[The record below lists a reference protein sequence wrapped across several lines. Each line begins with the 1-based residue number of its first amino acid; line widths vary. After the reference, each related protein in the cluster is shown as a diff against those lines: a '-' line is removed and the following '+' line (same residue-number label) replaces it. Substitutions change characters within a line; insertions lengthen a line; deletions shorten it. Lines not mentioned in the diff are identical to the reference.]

1 MRSKI
6 LIPSLAILIGKF
18 LYGCKKMS
26 EPLFNKVA
34 FIGLGLIGSSLARV
48 IRAKGLANTVV
59 AAARS
64 QKTLDDAKKLG
75 LIDAG
80 FLHAADA
87 VQNADLI
94 VLALPV
100 QATQAALEKIQPYL
114 AQNAIITDVGSTKGN
129 VVAAAKQVF
138 GANLPSGFVP
148 AHPIAGS
155 EHSGV
160 HAGKVDL
167 FAQHKVIITPLPS
180 SDASAV
186 EKMIQ
191 LWQAADAEV
200 ICMDVEKHDELLAHT
215 SHLPHLLAFNLVE
228 QLANRQD
235 NLDIFRYAAGGF
247 RDFSRIAASEPQMW
261 HDIFIAN
268 KAAVL
273 NAVASFEQQLQQFK
287 RVIEQEDSQALIGML
302 SHARAARQHFNHMLA
317 NKPLMENQTVT
328 QQFTILPHSPHFKG
342 KFTVAGDKSV
352 SHRSIM
358 FGAIAE
364 GTTHVTG
371 FLEGEDALATL
382 QAFRDMGV
390 SIEGP
395 KNGEVTIHGVGMHGL
410 KAPAS
415 AIYMGNSGTSMRLLA
430 GILAAQKFDS
440 VMTGDASLTK
450 RPMERIA
457 KPLRMMGAQIQTTGE
472 KGTPPISIHGQQ
484 TLQAMHYDLP
494 MASAQVKSGILL
506 AGLWAEGETSV
517 TEPEPTRDHT
527 ERMLRAFGYEVKTE
541 GNRISL
547 QGGGKLTAT
556 NIQVPSDI
564 SSAAFFM
571 VGAAIT
577 ENADITLEAVGVN
590 PTRTGIIEIL
600 QQMGADLTVS
610 NPRIAGGE
618 PIADIRIRGTQTLQG
633 IHIPEDQVPLAIDE
647 FPALFIAAACAEGET
662 VLTGAAE
669 LRVKESDR
677 IQVMADGLKTLG
689 IDCTPTADG
698 IIIQG
703 KGKAGDWSP
712 VFGGGQIESHHDHR
726 IAMSFSMAGL
736 RCAEPIT
743 IVGTETVATSF
754 PTFTEFATQAGLK
767 LEVSEM

>member
-1 MRSKI
+1 M
-6 LIPSLAILIGKF
+6 AQ
-18 LYGCKKMS
+18 
-26 EPLFNKVA
+26 PLFEKVA

-48 IRAKGLANTVV
+48 MLAENLSRHIV
-59 AAARS
+59 ASTRS
-64 QKTLDDAKKLG
+64 EKTLQDALELG
-75 LIDAG
+75 LIEQG
-80 FLHAADA
+80 FNNPVDA
-87 VQNADLI
+87 VQGADLV

-100 QATQAALEKIQPYL
+100 QATEKVLRLIQPHL
-114 AQNAIITDVGSTKGN
+114 ADNVILTDVGSTKGS
-129 VVAAAKQVF
+129 VVAAAKAVF
-138 GANLPSGFVP
+138 GEHLPAGFVP
-148 AHPIAGS
+148 GHPIAGA
-155 EHSGV
+155 EHTGV

-167 FAQHKVIITPLPS
+167 FANHKVILTPLPS
-180 SDASAV
+180 SAPWAVNKLIQMWESA
-186 EKMIQ
+186 K
-191 LWQAADAEV
+191 AEV
-200 ICMDVEKHDELLAHT
+200 ICMDVEKHDEVLAYT
-215 SHLPHLLAFNLVE
+215 SHLPHLMAFNLVE
-228 QLANRQD
+228 QLANRED

-247 RDFSRIAASEPQMW
+247 RDFSRIAASDPQMW
-261 HDIFIAN
+261 HDIFFAN
-268 KAAVL
+268 KTALLKAVDG
-273 NAVASFEQQLQQFK
+273 FESQLAIIRQL
-287 RVIEQEDSQALIGML
+287 IEQEDSHALMGL
-302 SHARAARQHFNHMLA
+302 LGHAQAARQHFNHMLA
-317 NKPLMENQTVT
+317 KKPFMENNNVT
-328 QQFTILPHSPHFKG
+328 QQFTILPGAKTFQG
-342 KFTVAGDKSV
+342 KFTVPGDKSV

-395 KNGEVTIHGVGMHGL
+395 KNGEVTIYGVGMQGL
-410 KAPAS
+410 KAPAGP
-415 AIYMGNSGTSMRLLA
+415 IYMGNSGTSMRLLA
-430 GILAAQKFDS
+430 GMLSAQQFDS

-457 KPLRMMGAQIQTTGE
+457 KPLREMGAQIQTTGE
-472 KGTPPISIHGQQ
+472 RGTPPVSITGA
-484 TLQAMHYDLP
+484 QALKGIHYDLP

-547 QGGGKLTAT
+547 QGGGKLVGTD
-556 NIQVPSDI
+556 IQVPSDI

-577 ENADITLEAVGVN
+577 ENSDVTLEAVGIN
-590 PTRTGIIEIL
+590 PTRTGVIEIL
-600 QQMGADLTVS
+600 KQMGADLSVE
-610 NPRIAGGE
+610 NERIAGGE
-618 PIADIRIRGTQTLQG
+618 PIADIRIRGSRTLKG
-633 IHIPEDQVPLAIDE
+633 IHVPEDQVPLAIDE
-647 FPALFIAAACAEGET
+647 FPALFIAAACAEGQT

-677 IQVMADGLKTLG
+677 IQVMADGLKTMG
-689 IDCTPTADG
+689 IDCTPTDDG

-703 KGKAGDWSP
+703 KGKAGDWSAI
-712 VFGGGQIESHHDHR
+712 FTGGEIESHHDHR

-736 RCAEPIT
+736 RTSGEIK

-754 PTFTEFATQAGLK
+754 PTFTELAGVAGLNIQVT
-767 LEVSEM
+767 E

>member
-1 MRSKI
+1 M
-6 LIPSLAILIGKF
+6 AQ
-18 LYGCKKMS
+18 
-26 EPLFNKVA
+26 PLFEKVA

-48 IRAKGLANTVV
+48 MLAENLSRHIV
-59 AAARS
+59 ASTRS
-64 QKTLDDAKKLG
+64 EKTLQDALELG
-75 LIDAG
+75 LIEQG
-80 FLHAADA
+80 FNNPIDA
-87 VQNADLI
+87 VQGADLV

-100 QATQAALEKIQPYL
+100 QATEKVLRLIQPHL
-114 AQNAIITDVGSTKGN
+114 ADNVILTDVGSTKAS
-129 VVAAAKQVF
+129 VVAAAKAVF
-138 GANLPSGFVP
+138 GENLPAGFVP
-148 AHPIAGS
+148 GHPIAGA
-155 EHSGV
+155 EHTGV

-167 FAQHKVIITPLPS
+167 FANHKVILTPLPS
-180 SDASAV
+180 SAPWAVNKLIQMWESA
-186 EKMIQ
+186 K
-191 LWQAADAEV
+191 AEV
-200 ICMDVEKHDELLAHT
+200 ICMDVEKHDEVLAYT
-215 SHLPHLLAFNLVE
+215 SHLPHLMAFNLVE
-228 QLANRQD
+228 QLANRED

-247 RDFSRIAASEPQMW
+247 RDFSRIAASDPQMW
-261 HDIFIAN
+261 HDIFFAN
-268 KAAVL
+268 KTALLKAVDG
-273 NAVASFEQQLQQFK
+273 FESQLAIIRQL
-287 RVIEQEDSQALIGML
+287 IEQEDSHALMGL
-302 SHARAARQHFNHMLA
+302 LGHAQAARQHFNYMLA
-317 NKPLMENQTVT
+317 KKPFMENNHVT
-328 QQFTILPHSPHFKG
+328 QKFTILPGAKTFQG
-342 KFTVAGDKSV
+342 KFTVPGDKSV

-395 KNGEVTIHGVGMHGL
+395 KNGEVTIHGVGMQGL
-410 KAPAS
+410 KAPAG

-430 GILAAQKFDS
+430 GMLSAQQFDS

-457 KPLRMMGAQIQTTGE
+457 KPLREMGAQIQTTGE
-472 KGTPPISIHGQQ
+472 RGTPPVSITGA
-484 TLQAMHYDLP
+484 QALKGIHYDLP

-547 QGGGKLTAT
+547 QGGGKLVGTD
-556 NIQVPSDI
+556 IQVPSDI

-577 ENADITLEAVGVN
+577 ENSDVTLEAVGIN
-590 PTRTGIIEIL
+590 PTRTGVIEIL
-600 QQMGADLTVS
+600 KQMGADLSVE
-610 NPRIAGGE
+610 NERIAGGE
-618 PIADIRIRGTQTLQG
+618 PIADIRIRGSRTLKG
-633 IHIPEDQVPLAIDE
+633 IHVPEDQVPLAIDE
-647 FPALFIAAACAEGET
+647 FPALFIAAACAEGQT

-677 IQVMADGLKTLG
+677 IQVMADGLKTMG
-689 IDCTPTADG
+689 IDCTPTDDG

-703 KGKAGDWSP
+703 KGKAGDWSA
-712 VFGGGQIESHHDHR
+712 VFTGGEIESHHDHR

-736 RCAEPIT
+736 RTSGEIK
-743 IVGTETVATSF
+743 IIGTETVATSF
-754 PTFTEFATQAGLK
+754 PTFTELAGVAGLNIQVT
-767 LEVSEM
+767 E

>member
-1 MRSKI
+1 M
-6 LIPSLAILIGKF
+6 AQ
-18 LYGCKKMS
+18 
-26 EPLFNKVA
+26 PLFEKVA

-48 IRAKGLANTVV
+48 MLAENLSRHIV
-59 AAARS
+59 ASTRS
-64 QKTLDDAKKLG
+64 EKTLQDALELG
-75 LIDAG
+75 LIEQG
-80 FLHAADA
+80 FNNPIDA
-87 VQNADLI
+87 VQGADLV

-100 QATQAALEKIQPYL
+100 QATEKVLRLIQPHL
-114 AQNAIITDVGSTKGN
+114 ADNVILTDVGSTKGS
-129 VVAAAKQVF
+129 VVAAAKAVF
-138 GANLPSGFVP
+138 GENLPAGFVP
-148 AHPIAGS
+148 GHPIAGA
-155 EHSGV
+155 EHTGV

-167 FAQHKVIITPLPS
+167 FANHKVILTPLPS
-180 SDASAV
+180 SAPWAVNKLIQMWESA
-186 EKMIQ
+186 K
-191 LWQAADAEV
+191 AEV
-200 ICMDVEKHDELLAHT
+200 ICMDVEKHDEVLAYT
-215 SHLPHLLAFNLVE
+215 SHLPHLMAFNLVE
-228 QLANRQD
+228 QLANRED

-247 RDFSRIAASEPQMW
+247 RDFSRIAASDPQMW
-261 HDIFIAN
+261 HDIFFAN
-268 KAAVL
+268 KTALLKAVDG
-273 NAVASFEQQLQQFK
+273 FESQLAIIRQL
-287 RVIEQEDSQALIGML
+287 IEQEDSHALMGL
-302 SHARAARQHFNHMLA
+302 LGHAQAARQHFNHMLA
-317 NKPLMENQTVT
+317 KKPFMENNHVT
-328 QQFTILPHSPHFKG
+328 QKFTILPGAKTFQG
-342 KFTVAGDKSV
+342 KFTVPGDKSV

-395 KNGEVTIHGVGMHGL
+395 KNGEVTIHGVGMQGL
-410 KAPAS
+410 KAPAG

-430 GILAAQKFDS
+430 GMLSAQQFDS

-457 KPLRMMGAQIQTTGE
+457 KPLREMGAQIQTTGE
-472 KGTPPISIHGQQ
+472 RGTPPVSITGA
-484 TLQAMHYDLP
+484 QALKGIHYDLP

-547 QGGGKLTAT
+547 QGGGKLVGTD
-556 NIQVPSDI
+556 IQVPSDI

-577 ENADITLEAVGVN
+577 ENSDVTLEAVGIN
-590 PTRTGIIEIL
+590 PTRTGVIEIL
-600 QQMGADLTVS
+600 KQMGADLSVE
-610 NPRIAGGE
+610 NERIAGGE
-618 PIADIRIRGTQTLQG
+618 PIADILIRGSRTLKG
-633 IHIPEDQVPLAIDE
+633 IHVPEDQVPLAIDE
-647 FPALFIAAACAEGET
+647 FPALFIAAACAEGQT

-677 IQVMADGLKTLG
+677 IQVMADGLKTMG
-689 IDCTPTADG
+689 IDCTPTDDG

-703 KGKAGDWSP
+703 KGKAGDWSA
-712 VFGGGQIESHHDHR
+712 VFTGGEIESHHDHR
-726 IAMSFSMAGL
+726 IAMSFSIAGL
-736 RCAEPIT
+736 RTCGEIK

-754 PTFTEFATQAGLK
+754 PTFTELAGVAGLNIQVT
-767 LEVSEM
+767 E

>member
-1 MRSKI
+1 M
-6 LIPSLAILIGKF
+6 AQ
-18 LYGCKKMS
+18 
-26 EPLFNKVA
+26 PLFEKVA

-48 IRAKGLANTVV
+48 MLAENLSRHIV
-59 AAARS
+59 ASTRS
-64 QKTLDDAKKLG
+64 EKTLQDALELG
-75 LIDAG
+75 LIEQG
-80 FLHAADA
+80 FNNPVEA
-87 VQNADLI
+87 VQGADLV

-100 QATQAALEKIQPYL
+100 QATEKVLRQIQPYL
-114 AQNAIITDVGSTKGN
+114 ADHVILTDVGSTKGS
-129 VVAAAKQVF
+129 VVAAAKAVF
-138 GANLPSGFVP
+138 GDNLPEGFVP
-148 AHPIAGS
+148 GHPIAGA
-155 EHSGV
+155 EHTGV

-167 FAQHKVIITPLPS
+167 FANHKVILTPLPS
-180 SDASAV
+180 SASWAV
-186 EKMIQ
+186 SKLIQ
-191 LWQAADAEV
+191 MWESAKAEV
-200 ICMDVEKHDELLAHT
+200 ICMDVEKHDEVLAYT
-215 SHLPHLLAFNLVE
+215 SHLPHLMAFNLVE
-228 QLANRQD
+228 QLANRED

-247 RDFSRIAASEPQMW
+247 RDFSRIAASDPQMW
-261 HDIFIAN
+261 HDIFLAN
-268 KAAVL
+268 KTALLKAVDG
-273 NAVASFEQQLQQFK
+273 FESQLAIIRQL
-287 RVIEQEDSQALIGML
+287 IEQEDSHALMGL
-302 SHARAARQHFNHMLA
+302 LGHAQAARQHFNHMLA
-317 NKPLMENQTVT
+317 KKPFMENNNVT
-328 QQFTILPHSPHFKG
+328 QQFTILPGAKTFQG
-342 KFTVAGDKSV
+342 KFTVPGDKSV

-395 KNGEVTIHGVGMHGL
+395 KNGEVTIHGVGMQGL

-430 GILAAQKFDS
+430 GMLSAQQFDS

-457 KPLRMMGAQIQTTGE
+457 KPLREMGAQIQTTGE
-472 KGTPPISIHGQQ
+472 RGTPPVSITGA
-484 TLQAMHYDLP
+484 QALKGIHYDLP

-547 QGGGKLTAT
+547 QGGGKLVGTD
-556 NIQVPSDI
+556 IQVPSDI

-577 ENADITLEAVGVN
+577 ENSDVTLEAVGIN
-590 PTRTGIIEIL
+590 PTRTGVIEIL
-600 QQMGADLTVS
+600 KQMGADLSVE
-610 NPRIAGGE
+610 NERIAGGE
-618 PIADIRIRGTQTLQG
+618 PIADIRIRGSRTLKG
-633 IHIPEDQVPLAIDE
+633 IHVPEDQVPLAIDE
-647 FPALFIAAACAEGET
+647 FPALFIAAACAEGQT

-677 IQVMADGLKTLG
+677 IQVMADGLKTMG
-689 IDCTPTADG
+689 IDCTPTDDG

-703 KGKAGDWSP
+703 KGKAGDWSAI
-712 VFGGGQIESHHDHR
+712 FTGGEIESHHDHR
-726 IAMSFSMAGL
+726 IAMSFSIAGL
-736 RCAEPIT
+736 RTSGEIK

-754 PTFTEFATQAGLK
+754 PTFTELAGVAGLNIQVT
-767 LEVSEM
+767 E

>member
-1 MRSKI
+1 M
-6 LIPSLAILIGKF
+6 SL
-18 LYGCKKMS
+18 
-26 EPLFNKVA
+26 PLFEKVA

-48 IRAKGLANTVV
+48 IIAEKLANQIV
-59 AAARS
+59 ASTRS
-64 QKTLDDAKKLG
+64 QKTLDDAKALG
-75 LIDAG
+75 LIQEG
-80 FLHAADA
+80 YTNPIDA
-87 VQNADLI
+87 VQGADLV

-100 QATQAALEKIQPYL
+100 RATQKVLEIIQPYL
-114 AQNAIITDVGSTKGN
+114 SEKTIITDVGSTKAN
-129 VVAAAKQVF
+129 VVEAAKAVY
-138 GANLPSGFVP
+138 GDALPEGFVP
-148 AHPIAGS
+148 GHPIAGS
-155 EHSGV
+155 EHTGV

-167 FAQHKVIITPLPS
+167 FAHHKVILTPLPS
-180 SDASAV
+180 SADWAIQ
-186 EKMIQ
+186 KLIQ
-191 LWQAADAEV
+191 LWQASKAEV
-200 ICMDVEKHDELLAHT
+200 ICMDVEKHDEVLAHT
-215 SHLPHLLAFNLVE
+215 SHLPHLMAFNLVE
-228 QLANRQD
+228 QLANRED

-247 RDFSRIAASEPQMW
+247 RDFSRIAASDPQMW
-261 HDIFIAN
+261 HDIFFAN
-268 KAAVL
+268 KKAIL
-273 NAVASFEQQLQQFK
+273 NAVDGFEKQLA
-287 RVIEQEDSQALIGML
+287 VIRKLIEDENSQALMGL
-302 SHARAARQHFNHMLA
+302 LGHAQAARQHFNHMLA
-317 NKPLMENQTVT
+317 NRPLMEKNKVTT
-328 QQFTILPHSPHFKG
+328 QQFTILPGKKNFQG
-342 KFTVAGDKSV
+342 KFSVPGDKSV

-415 AIYMGNSGTSMRLLA
+415 ELYMGNSGTSMRLLS
-430 GILAAQKFDS
+430 GMLSAQKFDS

-457 KPLRMMGAQIQTTGE
+457 KPLREMGALLQTTGDR
-472 KGTPPISIHGQQ
+472 GTPPISITGNQK
-484 TLQAMHYDLP
+484 LKGIHYDLP

-517 TEPEPTRDHT
+517 TEPEPTRDHS

-556 NIQVPSDI
+556 EIQVPSDI

-577 ENADITLEAVGVN
+577 EGSNVTLEAVGIN
-590 PTRTGIIEIL
+590 PTRTGVIEIL
-600 QQMGADLTVS
+600 KQMGADIAVE
-610 NPRIAGGE
+610 NERIAGGE
-618 PIADIRIRGTQTLQG
+618 PIADIRIRGSRTLKG
-633 IHIPEDQVPLAIDE
+633 IHMPEDQVPLAIDE
-647 FPALFIAAACAEGET
+647 FPALFIAAACAEGQT

-677 IQVMADGLKTLG
+677 IQVMADGLKIMG
-689 IDCTPTADG
+689 IDCTPTDDG
-698 IIIQG
+698 IIIEG
-703 KGKAGDWSP
+703 KGKSGEWDAI
-712 VFGGGQIESHHDHR
+712 FTGGEIESHHDHR

-736 RCAEPIT
+736 RTSGEIK

-754 PTFTEFATQAGLK
+754 PTFTELATEAGLAIQVT
-767 LEVSEM
+767 E

>member
-1 MRSKI
+1 M
-6 LIPSLAILIGKF
+6 AQ
-18 LYGCKKMS
+18 
-26 EPLFNKVA
+26 PLFEKVA

-48 IRAKGLANTVV
+48 MLAENLSRHIV
-59 AAARS
+59 ASTRS
-64 QKTLDDAKKLG
+64 EKTLQDALELG
-75 LIDAG
+75 LIEQG
-80 FLHAADA
+80 FNNPIDA
-87 VQNADLI
+87 VQGADLV

-100 QATQAALEKIQPYL
+100 QATEKVLRLIQPHL
-114 AQNAIITDVGSTKGN
+114 ADNVILTDVGSTKGS
-129 VVAAAKQVF
+129 VVAAAKAVF
-138 GANLPSGFVP
+138 GENLPAGFVP
-148 AHPIAGS
+148 GHPIAGA
-155 EHSGV
+155 EHTGV

-167 FAQHKVIITPLPS
+167 FANHKVILTPLPS
-180 SDASAV
+180 SAPWAVNKLIQMWESA
-186 EKMIQ
+186 K
-191 LWQAADAEV
+191 AEV
-200 ICMDVEKHDELLAHT
+200 ICMDVEKHDEVLAYT
-215 SHLPHLLAFNLVE
+215 SHLPHLMAFNLVE
-228 QLANRQD
+228 QLANRED

-247 RDFSRIAASEPQMW
+247 RDFSRIAASDPQMW
-261 HDIFIAN
+261 HDIFFAN
-268 KAAVL
+268 KTALLKAVDG
-273 NAVASFEQQLQQFK
+273 FESQLAIIRQL
-287 RVIEQEDSQALIGML
+287 IEQEDSHALMGL
-302 SHARAARQHFNHMLA
+302 LGHAQAARQHFNHMLA
-317 NKPLMENQTVT
+317 KKPFMENNHVT
-328 QQFTILPHSPHFKG
+328 QKFTILPGAKTFQG
-342 KFTVAGDKSV
+342 KFTVPGDKSV

-395 KNGEVTIHGVGMHGL
+395 KNGEVTIHGVGMQGL
-410 KAPAS
+410 KAPAG

-430 GILAAQKFDS
+430 GMLSAQQFDS

-457 KPLRMMGAQIQTTGE
+457 KPLREMGAQIQTTGE
-472 KGTPPISIHGQQ
+472 RGTPPVSITGA
-484 TLQAMHYDLP
+484 QALKGIHYDLP

-547 QGGGKLTAT
+547 QGGGKLVGTD
-556 NIQVPSDI
+556 IQVPSDI

-577 ENADITLEAVGVN
+577 ENSDVTLEAVGIN
-590 PTRTGIIEIL
+590 PTRTGVIEIL
-600 QQMGADLTVS
+600 KQMGADLSVE
-610 NPRIAGGE
+610 NERIAGGE
-618 PIADIRIRGTQTLQG
+618 PIADIRIRGSRTLKG
-633 IHIPEDQVPLAIDE
+633 IHVPEDQVPLAIDE
-647 FPALFIAAACAEGET
+647 FPALFIAAACAEGQT

-677 IQVMADGLKTLG
+677 IQVMADGLKTMG
-689 IDCTPTADG
+689 IDCTPTDDG

-703 KGKAGDWSP
+703 KGKAGDWSA
-712 VFGGGQIESHHDHR
+712 VFTGGEIESHHDHR
-726 IAMSFSMAGL
+726 IAMSFSIAGL
-736 RCAEPIT
+736 RTSGEIK

-754 PTFTEFATQAGLK
+754 PTFTELAGVAGLNIQVT
-767 LEVSEM
+767 E

>member
-1 MRSKI
+1 M
-6 LIPSLAILIGKF
+6 AQ
-18 LYGCKKMS
+18 
-26 EPLFNKVA
+26 PLFEKVA

-48 IRAKGLANTVV
+48 MLAENLTQHIV
-59 AAARS
+59 ASTRS
-64 QKTLDDAKKLG
+64 EKTLQDALELG
-75 LIDAG
+75 LIEQG
-80 FLHAADA
+80 FNNPVEA
-87 VQNADLI
+87 VQGADLV

-100 QATQAALEKIQPYL
+100 QATEKVLRQIQPYL
-114 AQNAIITDVGSTKGN
+114 ADHVILTDVGSTKGS
-129 VVAAAKQVF
+129 VVAAAKAVF
-138 GANLPSGFVP
+138 GDNLPEGFVP
-148 AHPIAGS
+148 GHPIAGA
-155 EHSGV
+155 EHTGV

-167 FAQHKVIITPLPS
+167 FANHKVILTPLPS
-180 SDASAV
+180 SASWAV
-186 EKMIQ
+186 SKLIQ
-191 LWQAADAEV
+191 MWESAKAEV
-200 ICMDVEKHDELLAHT
+200 ICMDVEKHDEVLAYT
-215 SHLPHLLAFNLVE
+215 SHLPHLMAFNLVE
-228 QLANRQD
+228 QLANRED

-247 RDFSRIAASEPQMW
+247 RDFSRIAASDPQMW
-261 HDIFIAN
+261 HDIFFAN
-268 KAAVL
+268 KTALLKAVDG
-273 NAVASFEQQLQQFK
+273 FESQLEIIRQL
-287 RVIEQEDSQALIGML
+287 IEQEDSHALMGL
-302 SHARAARQHFNHMLA
+302 LGHAQAARQHFNHMLA
-317 NKPLMENQTVT
+317 KKPFMENNNVT
-328 QQFTILPHSPHFKG
+328 QQFTILPGAKTFQG
-342 KFTVAGDKSV
+342 KFTVPGDKSV

-395 KNGEVTIHGVGMHGL
+395 KNGEVTIHGVGMQGL
-410 KAPAS
+410 KAPAG

-430 GILAAQKFDS
+430 GMLSAQQFDS

-457 KPLRMMGAQIQTTGE
+457 NPLREMGAQIQTTGE
-472 KGTPPISIHGQQ
+472 RGTPPVSITGA
-484 TLQAMHYDLP
+484 QALKGIQYDLP

-547 QGGGKLTAT
+547 QGGGKLVGT

-577 ENADITLEAVGVN
+577 ENSDVTLEAVGIN
-590 PTRTGIIEIL
+590 PTRTGVIEIL
-600 QQMGADLTVS
+600 KQMGADLSVE
-610 NPRIAGGE
+610 NERIAGGE
-618 PIADIRIRGTQTLQG
+618 PIADIRIRGSRTLKG
-633 IHIPEDQVPLAIDE
+633 IHVPEDQVPLAIDE

-677 IQVMADGLKTLG
+677 IQVMADGLKTMG
-689 IDCTPTADG
+689 IDCTPTEDG

-712 VFGGGQIESHHDHR
+712 VFTGGEIESHHDHR

-736 RCAEPIT
+736 RTSGEIK

-754 PTFTEFATQAGLK
+754 PTFTELAGVAGLNIQVT
-767 LEVSEM
+767 E